1 MYYVL
6 LKALGAGG
14 WPSWLP
20 YRVKAPNADKA
31 IEIARKMVAAHYTEF
46 SEFEVQAAGRIGEHE

>member
-1 MYYVL
+1 MYCVL

-14 WPSWLP
+14 WPTWLP

-31 IEIARKMVAAHYTEF
+31 IEIARHRAATYYPEF
-46 SEFEVQAAGRIGEHE
+46 ETFEVQAVGRIGEHE

>member
-31 IEIARKMVAAHYTEF
+31 IEIARKMAAAPYTEF
-46 SEFEVQAAGRIGEHE
+46 SEFEVQAVGRIGEHE